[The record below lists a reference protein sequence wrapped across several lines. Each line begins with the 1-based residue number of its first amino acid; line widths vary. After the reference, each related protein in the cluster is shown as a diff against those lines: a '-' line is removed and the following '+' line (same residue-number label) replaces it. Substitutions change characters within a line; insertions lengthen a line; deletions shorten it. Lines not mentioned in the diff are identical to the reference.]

1 MNYVRR
7 QDRLAAFFAVMVV
20 LTLIVAA
27 IPARAQTY
35 KILDNFLTGGPGPE
49 WPGGPLA
56 QGRDGH
62 LYGWSYLGGANN
74 TGSIWKTTP
83 SGKVSVVL
91 NFAAGTG
98 NDCQTGMTLGTDGN
112 FYGSADTNCGGD
124 GYVFKMTPS
133 GTITVLHTF
142 TGTPDGSGPGLLV
155 QYTDGDFYGITTKGG
170 ANNYGSVFKITPAG
184 TVTIL
189 YSFDNTN
196 YFANPTYGLTV
207 GNDGDF
213 YGTFS
218 GADGL
223 GGVFKMTP
231 AGVVTLLHKLAG
243 DPTEGATPGAGV
255 TLGKDGNFYGPT
267 RFGGT
272 SNVGTIFKMTPS
284 GKLSTLRNFTTSDYA
299 NFPEVPLLQAT
310 DGNFYSAANSCNQFN
325 GCLNQDIYKITP
337 SGTFTVVEE
346 FTGSNGQWPF
356 WPLTQDTNGTLYGL
370 AQQGGPVNGGVLFS
384 LNIGAKP
391 FINLVST
398 SGKVGSKV
406 GILGQ
411 GFSSSSVVKFNGVTA
426 TTVTRTGTTFLLA
439 TVPAGASDGTVTVT
453 TGSTELTSKQTFV
466 VHDSWSNGA
475 AMPTGVQWS
484 AAGVIGSK
492 IYVVGGYTKTAAV
505 ANNAIYDP
513 AKSSWSAGAPIP
525 SATAQAANAVVNG
538 VLYIFGGSTN
548 GGGAVTN
555 AAWAY
560 DPTKN
565 TWSAKSSMPTAR
577 CSVVA
582 VVENGIIYVIGGY
595 NNGSR
600 LNTVESYN
608 PATDT
613 WTSEA
618 PLINGKTEISAGL
631 IGTTIVAADGYTGS
645 GDTGDN
651 EAYDATTNSWSSLT
665 PDPTPRNGSCN
676 GAIGGLLYGSDGNTN
691 NAGAIS
697 LNESFNL
704 KKNAWSTLSVMSQT
718 VTDPGSAVYKD
729 QLYCFGG
736 SSYGI
741 AFQGTIYNNVQIYQP

>member
-7 QDRLAAFFAVMVV
+7 QDKLGAFFATLVV
-20 LTLIVAA
+20 CTLIVAV

-56 QGRDGH
+56 QGRDGR

-91 NFAAGTG
+91 SFAAGTG

-155 QYTDGDFYGITTKGG
+155 QYTDGDFYGITTNGG
-170 ANNYGSVFKITPAG
+170 ANNYGTVFKITPAG

-439 TVPAGASDGTVTVT
+439 TVPSGASDGTVTVT
-453 TGSTELTSKQTFV
+453 TGSTTLTSPQTFI
-466 VHDSWSNGA
+466 VHDSWRS
-475 AMPTGVQWS
+475 
-484 AAGVIGSK
+484 
-492 IYVVGGYTKTAAV
+492 
-505 ANNAIYDP
+505 
-513 AKSSWSAGAPIP
+513 
-525 SATAQAANAVVNG
+525 
-538 VLYIFGGSTN
+538 
-548 GGGAVTN
+548 GAVL
-555 AAWAY
+555 
-560 DPTKN
+560 
-565 TWSAKSSMPTAR
+565 PTAR
-577 CSVVA
+577 MGAAAGAIGSD
-582 VVENGIIYVIGGY
+582 IYVIGGY
-595 NNGSR
+595 TLNGAIGNNDIYNPEKNTWTSGAADPNPRAFAAYAVVNKKLYMFGGSNGSA
-600 LNTVESYN
+600 LLSVAEAYDPASNTWSTLAPVPYVSETASAVADKDVIYVIGGQDLSGYLTTVESYN
-608 PATDT
+608 TTTNT
-613 WTSEA
+613 WTAEA
-618 PLINGKTEISAGL
+618 PLLTAKAWSAVGL
-631 IGTTIVAADGYTGS
+631 LGNTVVSADGSNS
-645 GDTGDN
+645 GTYLSDN
-651 EAYDATTNSWSSLT
+651 EGYNATNNIWTGLT
-665 PDPTPRNGSCN
+665 PDPTPRNPGCN
-676 GAIGGLLYGSDGNTN
+676 GAIDGRLYVAGGNTPTV
-691 NAGAIS
+691 IT
-697 LNESFNL
+697 LNEAYNPG
-704 KKNAWSTLSVMSQT
+704 KNAWATLT
-718 VTDPGSAVYKD
+718 PIPHAPGIGAGSAVD
-729 QLYCFGG
+729 NGNLYCFGG
-736 SSYGI
+736 GI
-741 AFQGTIYNNVQIYQP
+741 FLTNVYDYVQIYQP

>member
-7 QDRLAAFFAVMVV
+7 QDKLGAFFATLVV
-20 LTLIVAA
+20 CTLIVAV

-56 QGRDGH
+56 QGRDGR

-91 NFAAGTG
+91 SFAAGTG

-155 QYTDGDFYGITTKGG
+155 QYTDGDFYGITTNGG
-170 ANNYGSVFKITPAG
+170 ANNYGTVFKITPAG

-439 TVPAGASDGTVTVT
+439 TVPSGASDGTVTVT
-453 TGSTELTSKQTFV
+453 TGSTALTSPQTFI
-466 VHDSWSNGA
+466 VHDSWRS
-475 AMPTGVQWS
+475 
-484 AAGVIGSK
+484 
-492 IYVVGGYTKTAAV
+492 
-505 ANNAIYDP
+505 
-513 AKSSWSAGAPIP
+513 
-525 SATAQAANAVVNG
+525 
-538 VLYIFGGSTN
+538 
-548 GGGAVTN
+548 GAVL
-555 AAWAY
+555 
-560 DPTKN
+560 
-565 TWSAKSSMPTAR
+565 PTAR
-577 CSVVA
+577 MGAAAGAIGSD
-582 VVENGIIYVIGGY
+582 IYVIGGY
-595 NNGSR
+595 TLNGAIGNNDIYNPEKNTWTSGAADPNPRAFAAYAVVNKKLYMFGGSNGSA
-600 LNTVESYN
+600 LLSVAEAYDPASNTWSTLAPVPYVSETASAVADKDVIYVIGGQDLSGYLTTVESYN
-608 PATDT
+608 TTTNT
-613 WTSEA
+613 WTAEA
-618 PLINGKTEISAGL
+618 PLLTAKAWSAVGL
-631 IGTTIVAADGYTGS
+631 LGNTVVSADGSNS
-645 GDTGDN
+645 GTYLSDN
-651 EAYDATTNSWSSLT
+651 EGYNATNNIWTGLT
-665 PDPTPRNGSCN
+665 PDPTPRNPGCN
-676 GAIGGLLYGSDGNTN
+676 GAIDGRLYVAGGNTPTV
-691 NAGAIS
+691 IT
-697 LNESFNL
+697 LNEAYNPG
-704 KKNAWSTLSVMSQT
+704 KNAWATLT
-718 VTDPGSAVYKD
+718 PIPHAPGIGAGSAVD
-729 QLYCFGG
+729 NGNLYCFGG
-736 SSYGI
+736 GI
-741 AFQGTIYNNVQIYQP
+741 FLTNVYDYVQIYQP